1 MSKLK
6 RSLYGL
12 LATSISLILCLVM
25 AEFSLRWMGFR
36 RPAWDRGDALLGF
49 APAANQTAKFDFPEN
64 PFLLKTNNRAF
75 FEDHDTPV
83 EKPAGVN
90 RVVVVGDSQTEG
102 LCNNSESYPHH
113 LEALLNHTGR
123 YEVINAGT
131 GRYSPYQ
138 YYVKAVHDIMPLKPD
153 HLIVGLYLG
162 NDMQDLTRRDD
173 RPYLTLD
180 NDGIHPHSPMFVV
193 FEDPNKPPS
202 WLASSRVY
210 ALMQKVFG
218 SQLHYAITRAFL
230 LYEDASA
237 QKRSLPAIAKY
248 MLQVRRLNGINNG
261 LMVQSLYQY
270 NWFQWYPET
279 LPTALRLNKE
289 VMKMFRDLSNQHGI
303 GLTYVLIPTKPRV
316 EPQSLEP
323 LFAKVREHDKT
334 FTLGKLQEFEDQIA
348 GQIEKD
354 GAELNVPVIN
364 TTQYLIENRR
374 GRQLY
379 YQNDMHLTATG
390 NQVMAEAIAKSVA
403 SRPAAPQSMA
413 GLRTQAGHP

>member
-6 RSLYGL
+6 RFVYGL

-25 AEFSLRWMGFR
+25 AELSLRWMEFH

-75 FEDHDTPV
+75 FEDHDTPAG
-83 EKPAGVN
+83 KPAGVS
-90 RVVVVGDSQTEG
+90 RMVVLGDSQTEG
-102 LCNNSESYPHH
+102 LCINSESYPHR
-113 LEALLNHTGR
+113 LEAMLNHENVGR

-153 HLIVGLYLG
+153 HMIVGLYLG

-173 RPYLTLD
+173 RPYLTVD
-180 NDGIHPHSPMFVV
+180 NDGIHPHPPMFVV
-193 FEDPNKPPS
+193 FADPNKPPS
-202 WLASSRVY
+202 WLASSRLY

-218 SQLHYAITRAFL
+218 SQLHYAITRALL

-270 NWFQWYPET
+270 NC
-279 LPTALRLNKE
+279 
-289 VMKMFRDLSNQHGI
+289 
-303 GLTYVLIPTKPRV
+303 
-316 EPQSLEP
+316 
-323 LFAKVREHDKT
+323 
-334 FTLGKLQEFEDQIA
+334 
-348 GQIEKD
+348 
-354 GAELNVPVIN
+354 
-364 TTQYLIENRR
+364 R
-374 GRQLY
+374 GR
-379 YQNDMHLTATG
+379 A
-390 NQVMAEAIAKSVA
+390 
-403 SRPAAPQSMA
+403 
-413 GLRTQAGHP
+413 